1 MSRLPNSV
9 SSTTRLSS
17 RNRFREWIGGLS
29 VGSILVWVVI
39 KSAESAFDL
48 GARELWAWVRSGS
61 VVMDDRANGQNA
73 DQSAETDW
81 GVVEW
86 RLATLWEVDW
96 PGTVTQLE
104 DFLARHP
111 GHDRAQ
117 RKLYAARVSFAET
130 LRTKGDMESAAVQ
143 LVSARSLYP
152 ERPEAPS
159 GLRTV
164 VAGPQQLNATVA
176 ASIAGSVQGSSQ
188 GGFASVVPAGQNL
201 EGVNNATGHSVSGP
215 DANSTRLRST
225 VLRQTATATVVP
237 TQVMSR
243 GQTYGP
249 LIPTATGV
257 VQVGN
262 SSRQN
267 QVREPETTKPSG
279 PSGATSSKS
288 PADTYQTTKI
298 VPTEVRVPAPTEVRV
313 PTPTEVRVPTPT
325 EVRASVP
332 VTTRL
337 PSPSDTPSSVTTQQR
352 PSTQTPIPPG
362 ATVRP
367 DPTITAATSPMSPP
381 LSITSGTLGSPS
393 LIGPADGAK
402 VIKGQSIRLEWA
414 AVERAVGYVVEV
426 WSEDDANSNRTVQV
440 NSLSYTHTFISSGPW
455 KWNVRAVGSGQDL
468 PGPPSRTRSVNVPY

>member
-1 MSRLPNSV
+1 MSRLPNSA

-17 RNRFREWIGGLS
+17 RNRLREWIGGLS

-48 GARELWAWVRSGS
+48 GARELWARVRSGS
-61 VVMDDRANGQNA
+61 VIMDDRATGHNA
-73 DQSAETDW
+73 DTSADTDW

-130 LRTKGDMESAAVQ
+130 LRAKGDMESAAVQ

-176 ASIAGSVQGSSQ
+176 ASIAGSVQASSQ
-188 GGFASVVPAGQNL
+188 GGSASVVPAGQNL
-201 EGVNNATGHSVSGP
+201 EGVNNGSGHTASGP

-225 VLRQTATATVVP
+225 VLRQSATATVVP

-267 QVREPETTKPSG
+267 QVRESGTTKPSG

-298 VPTEVRVPAPTEVRV
+298 VPTEVRVPAPTEVR
-313 PTPTEVRVPTPT
+313 
-325 EVRASVP
+325 ASVP

-352 PSTQTPIPPG
+352 PSTQTPIPPA